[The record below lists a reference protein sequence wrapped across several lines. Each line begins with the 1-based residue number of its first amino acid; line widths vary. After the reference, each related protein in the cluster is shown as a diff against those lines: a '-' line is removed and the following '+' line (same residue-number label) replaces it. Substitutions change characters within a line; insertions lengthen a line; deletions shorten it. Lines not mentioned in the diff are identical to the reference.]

1 MRKIKII
8 LDTDPGNDDLM
19 AIIMALKSDFIDV
32 RGLTVVGGNASIEN
46 TTNNA
51 LSLLTYLNR
60 VEVPVYVGNASAL
73 NEISTSTEDF
83 DEFVAHRIEIHGE
96 SGLHVTLPSPSVQ
109 PREKHAVDFIIE
121 EVESNKGEIILVAV
135 GPLTNIADAIKKQPK
150 LKEWIRAI
158 HVMGGAVGVP
168 GNVTKHAEFNVYCDP
183 EAANDVFASG
193 IEIKLCGL
201 NITRPTSVNKDESDW
216 LQGTSREE
224 VLIDELLTNTF
235 EQNSRRE
242 SFSLHDPVA
251 VLSLVYPDL
260 IGWELFNIS
269 VTSEGPEFGRTI
281 GIFDTEGTVA
291 VGVRIN
297 SSLAKEKIAEILAG

>member
-1 MRKIKII
+1 MRKTKII

-150 LKEWIRAI
+150 LKEWIRGI

-183 EAANDVFASG
+183 EAANGVFASG

-281 GIFDTEGTVA
+281 GIVDTEGTVA

>member
-1 MRKIKII
+1 MKKIKII

-19 AIIMALKSDFIDV
+19 AIIMALKSELIDV

-60 VEVPVYVGNASAL
+60 VEVPVYVGNSSAL
-73 NEISTSTEDF
+73 NEISTSTEEF

-109 PREKHAVDFIIE
+109 PRKQHAVDFIIE
-121 EVESNKGEIILVAV
+121 EVESNKGEIILVPV

-150 LKEWIRAI
+150 LKEWVQSI

-168 GNVTKHAEFNVYCDP
+168 GNVTKHAEFNIYCDP

-201 NITRPTSVNKDESDW
+201 NITRLTSVRKDELNW
-216 LQGTSREE
+216 LHGTSRGE
-224 VLIDELLTNTF
+224 VLITELLKNTF
-235 EQNSRRE
+235 EQNSRRK

-251 VLSLVYPDL
+251 VLSLLHPNL
-260 IGWELFNIS
+260 IEWERFNIS
-269 VTSEGPEFGRTI
+269 VMSDGPEFGRTI
-281 GIFDTEGTVA
+281 GIADTEGTVA
-291 VGVRIN
+291 VGVRID
-297 SSLAKEKIAEILAG
+297 SSLAKKKIAEILAG

>member
-1 MRKIKII
+1 
-8 LDTDPGNDDLM
+8 
-19 AIIMALKSDFIDV
+19 
-32 RGLTVVGGNASIEN
+32 
-46 TTNNA
+46 
-51 LSLLTYLNR
+51 
-60 VEVPVYVGNASAL
+60 
-73 NEISTSTEDF
+73 
-83 DEFVAHRIEIHGE
+83 
-96 SGLHVTLPSPSVQ
+96 
-109 PREKHAVDFIIE
+109 
-121 EVESNKGEIILVAV
+121 
-135 GPLTNIADAIKKQPK
+135 
-150 LKEWIRAI
+150 
-158 HVMGGAVGVP
+158 MGGAVGVP

-251 VLSLVYPDL
+251 VLSLLYPDL
-260 IGWELFNIS
+260 IKWELYNIS
-269 VTSEGPEFGRTI
+269 VIYDGPEFGRTI
-281 GIFDTEGTVA
+281 GIVDTEGTVA

>member
-1 MRKIKII
+1 MSKIKII

-19 AIIMALKSDFIDV
+19 AIIMALKSDLIDV
-32 RGLTVVGGNASIEN
+32 RGLTVVGGNASIED

-73 NEISTSTEDF
+73 NQISTSTEEF
-83 DEFVAHRIEIHGE
+83 DEFVSHRIEIHGE
-96 SGLHVTLPSPSVQ
+96 SGLHVNLPSPSVQ
-109 PREKHAVDFIIE
+109 PRQQHAVDFIIE
-121 EVESNKGEIILVAV
+121 EVESNKGEIILVPV

-150 LKEWIRAI
+150 LKEWVRAI

-168 GNVTKHAEFNVYCDP
+168 GNVTKHAEFNIYCDP
-183 EAANDVFASG
+183 EAASDVFASG

-251 VLSLVYPDL
+251 VLSLLYPDL
-260 IGWELFNIS
+260 IEWELFDIS
-269 VTSEGPEFGRTI
+269 VISEGPEFGRTI
-281 GIFDTEGTVA
+281 GIVDTEGTVA

-297 SSLAKEKIAEILAG
+297 SSLAKEKIADILAG

>member
-60 VEVPVYVGNASAL
+60 AEVPVYVGYASAL

-281 GIFDTEGTVA
+281 GIVDTEGTVA

>member
-1 MRKIKII
+1 MSKIKII

-19 AIIMALKSDFIDV
+19 AIIMALKSDLIDV
-32 RGLTVVGGNASIEN
+32 RGLTVVGGNASIED

-73 NEISTSTEDF
+73 NQISTSTEEF
-83 DEFVAHRIEIHGE
+83 DEFVSHRIEIHGE
-96 SGLHVTLPSPSVQ
+96 SGLHVNLPSPSVQ
-109 PREKHAVDFIIE
+109 PRQQHAVDFIIE
-121 EVESNKGEIILVAV
+121 EVESNKGEIILVPV

-150 LKEWIRAI
+150 LKEWVRAI

-168 GNVTKHAEFNVYCDP
+168 GNVTKHAEFNIYCDP

-251 VLSLVYPDL
+251 VLSLLYPDL
-260 IGWELFNIS
+260 IEWELFDIS
-269 VTSEGPEFGRTI
+269 VISEGPEFGRTI
-281 GIFDTEGTVA
+281 GIVDTEGTVA

-297 SSLAKEKIAEILAG
+297 SSLAKEKIADILAG